1 MPYTYYVRKIL
12 MKNKII
18 CLFFFLSVTAV
29 FADIRNAVCIVKPNY
44 SEKTVTFMEDASGQ
58 LEKAGYS
65 DLADLF
71 KNAKAGVFGS
81 GFFIKGQNKKD
92 YVLTNYHVVAYAT
105 SLTLEIEDA
114 NGETTKIENCKI
126 IAVDE
131 ELDLAIA
138 EVPSG
143 KVGSYLTFASKTPVD
158 GIDVWSAGYP
168 GLAGKPMWQLGKGTV
183 TNARAR
189 LPDDIDPKVSTF
201 IQHSAPIDSGN
212 SGGPLLV
219 KAANAPSGY
228 EIIGINSAKAV
239 FRQATNFAI
248 PASTITKFMDE
259 KAFAGN
265 KKIERDLTASLNIF
279 AESCKHLSIDKET
292 EKNKEIVRRIRK
304 LTVYISEDYA
314 IENGLDVYLKALRK
328 APKLFRN
335 EILAASVF
343 GNPINGIRT
352 ALAYDIYTTV
362 NPEENTYLP
371 DAGTDI
377 SSLKK
382 TDNGYEFVL
391 YDEGQKSKF
400 FTVWKKSYNSWQMG
414 GAGLDEPSQ
423 SGTDSKAQNK
433 KNAKKDKKS
442 SGISSVFIDEI
453 PTKMRMPLSYLGF
466 NRDKRWA
473 SAFSVGF
480 FYSFKYV
487 EVGMSAIID
496 KPRDADARGDNS
508 VFSSSRRSLLSFTF
522 GLCPEL
528 RGQIP
533 ININNTVYIAPQ
545 AFVGAGL
552 FIPPIDTFVHYGA
565 GVELVPVSFTT
576 LSLGVDFIARTYLKG
591 TKTTNPGVRINVS
604 IRF

>member
-1 MPYTYYVRKIL
+1 

-18 CLFFFLSVTAV
+18 CLLFFLSVTAA
-29 FADIRNAVCIVKPNY
+29 FADIRNAVCIVRPNY
-44 SEKTVTFMEDASGQ
+44 SEKTAAFMEAASDK
-58 LEKAGYS
+58 LETAGYS
-65 DLADLF
+65 DLAELF
-71 KNAKAGVFGS
+71 KNAKEGVFGS

-92 YVLTNYHVVAYAT
+92 YVLTNYHVAAYAA

-114 NGETTKIENCKI
+114 NGGTAKIENCKI

-143 KVGSYLTFASKTPVD
+143 KVDSYLTFASKTPVD

-189 LPDDIDPKVSTF
+189 LPDDIDPKISTF

-219 KAANAPSGY
+219 KAVNAPSGY

-279 AESCKHLSIDKET
+279 AESCKNFKIEKESD
-292 EKNKEIVRRIRK
+292 KNKEIVKRIRK
-304 LTVYISEDYA
+304 LTVYVSEDYA
-314 IENGLDVYLKALRK
+314 IQSGLDVYLKALRR

-335 EILAASVF
+335 EILAASIF

-352 ALAYDIYTTV
+352 ALAYDIYTAV
-362 NPEENTYLP
+362 DPEENTYLP
-371 DAGTDI
+371 DTGTDI
-377 SSLKK
+377 NSLKK

-391 YDEGQKSKF
+391 YDEVQKSKF
-400 FTVWKKSYNSWQMG
+400 FTVWKKAYNSWQMDG
-414 GAGLDEPSQ
+414 TSLNEPPQ
-423 SGTDSKAQNK
+423 SGTGSKDQNK
-433 KNAKKDKKS
+433 KSAKKDKKS
-442 SGISSVFIDEI
+442 SGKFSVFIDEI

-466 NRDKRWA
+466 SRDGRWR
-473 SAFSVGF
+473 SAFSFGF
-480 FYSFKYV
+480 FYSFKYA

-496 KPRDADARGDNS
+496 KPRDGIS
-508 VFSSSRRSLLSFTF
+508 SFSPSQSGLFSFTF

-528 RGQIP
+528 KGQIP
-533 ININNTVYIAPQ
+533 ININNVLYIAPQ
-545 AFVGAGL
+545 AFVGVGL
-552 FIPPIDTFVHYGA
+552 FIPPVDTFVHYGA
-565 GVELVPVSFTT
+565 GVEFVPANFTT
-576 LSLGVDFIARTYLKG
+576 LSFGADFIARTYLK
-591 TKTTNPGVRINVS
+591 KPSTTNPGVRINVS

>member
-1 MPYTYYVRKIL
+1 

-18 CLFFFLSVTAV
+18 CLLFFLSVTAA

-44 SEKTVTFMEDASGQ
+44 SEKTAAFMEAASEK
-58 LEKAGYS
+58 LETDGYS

-71 KNAKAGVFGS
+71 KNAKDGVFGS
-81 GFFIKGQNKKD
+81 GFFIKGQNKTD
-92 YVLTNYHVVAYAT
+92 YVLTNYHVAAYAA

-114 NGETTKIENCKI
+114 NSETTKIENCKI

-143 KVGSYLTFASKTPVD
+143 KVDSYLTFASKTPVD

-189 LPDDIDPKVSTF
+189 LPDDIDPKISTF

-259 KAFAGN
+259 KVFAGN

-279 AESCKHLSIDKET
+279 AESCKNFKIEKEND
-292 EKNKEIVRRIRK
+292 KNKEIVKRIRK
-304 LTVYISEDYA
+304 LTVYVSEDYA
-314 IENGLDVYLKALRK
+314 IQSGLEVYLKALRR

-335 EILAASVF
+335 EILAASIF

-352 ALAYDIYTTV
+352 ALAYDIYTTID
-362 NPEENTYLP
+362 PEENTYLP
-371 DAGTDI
+371 DTGTDI
-377 SSLKK
+377 NSLKK

-391 YDEGQKSKF
+391 YDEVQKSKF
-400 FTVWKKSYNSWQMG
+400 FTVWKKSYNSWQMD
-414 GAGLDEPSQ
+414 GASLNEPPQ
-423 SGTDSKAQNK
+423 SGTASKDQNK
-433 KNAKKDKKS
+433 KSAKKDKKS
-442 SGISSVFIDEI
+442 SGRSSVFIDKI

-466 NRDKRWA
+466 SRDGRWR
-473 SAFSVGF
+473 SAFSFGF
-480 FYSFKYV
+480 FYSFKYA
-487 EVGMSAIID
+487 EVGMSVIVD
-496 KPRDADARGDNS
+496 KPRDGIS
-508 VFSSSRRSLLSFTF
+508 SFSPSKSGLFSFTF

-528 RGQIP
+528 KGQIP
-533 ININNTVYIAPQ
+533 ININNVLYIAPQ
-545 AFVGAGL
+545 AFVGVGL
-552 FIPPIDTFVHYGA
+552 FIPPVDTFVHYGA
-565 GVELVPVSFTT
+565 GVEFVPVNFTT
-576 LSLGVDFIARTYLKG
+576 LSFGADFIARTYLKG
-591 TKTTNPGVRINVS
+591 TKTTNLGVRINAS

>member
-1 MPYTYYVRKIL
+1 

-18 CLFFFLSVTAV
+18 CLLFFLSVTAA

-44 SEKTVTFMEDASGQ
+44 SEKTAAFMEAASEK
-58 LEKAGYS
+58 LETDGYS

-71 KNAKAGVFGS
+71 KNAKDGVFGS
-81 GFFIKGQNKKD
+81 GFFIKGQNKTD
-92 YVLTNYHVVAYAT
+92 YVLTNYHVAAYAA

-114 NGETTKIENCKI
+114 NSETTKIENCKI

-143 KVGSYLTFASKTPVD
+143 KVDSYLTFASKTPVD

-189 LPDDIDPKVSTF
+189 LPDDIDPKISTF

-259 KAFAGN
+259 KVFAGN

-279 AESCKHLSIDKET
+279 AESCKNFKIEKEND
-292 EKNKEIVRRIRK
+292 KNKEIVKRIRK
-304 LTVYISEDYA
+304 LTVYVSEDYA
-314 IENGLDVYLKALRK
+314 IQSGLEVYLKALRR

-335 EILAASVF
+335 EILAASIF

-352 ALAYDIYTTV
+352 ALAYDIYTTID
-362 NPEENTYLP
+362 PEENTYLP
-371 DAGTDI
+371 DTGTDI
-377 SSLKK
+377 NSLKK

-391 YDEGQKSKF
+391 YDEVQKSKF
-400 FTVWKKSYNSWQMG
+400 FTVWKKSYNSWQMD
-414 GAGLDEPSQ
+414 GASLNEPPQ
-423 SGTDSKAQNK
+423 SGTASKDQNK
-433 KNAKKDKKS
+433 KSAKKDKKS
-442 SGISSVFIDEI
+442 SGRSSVFIDEI

-466 NRDKRWA
+466 SRDGRWR
-473 SAFSVGF
+473 SAFSFGF
-480 FYSFKYV
+480 FYSFKYA
-487 EVGMSAIID
+487 EVGMSVIVD
-496 KPRDADARGDNS
+496 KPRDGIS
-508 VFSSSRRSLLSFTF
+508 SFSPSKSGLFSFTF

-528 RGQIP
+528 KGQIP
-533 ININNTVYIAPQ
+533 ININNVLYIAPQ
-545 AFVGAGL
+545 AFVGVGL
-552 FIPPIDTFVHYGA
+552 FIPPLDTFVHYGA
-565 GVELVPVSFTT
+565 GVEFVPANFTT
-576 LSLGVDFIARTYLKG
+576 LSFGADFIARTYLK
-591 TKTTNPGVRINVS
+591 KPNTTNPGVRINVS

>member
-1 MPYTYYVRKIL
+1 
-12 MKNKII
+12 MKNKFI
-18 CLFFFLSVTAV
+18 CLLFFLSVTAAV
-29 FADIRNAVCIVKPNY
+29 ADIRNAVCIVRPNY
-44 SEKTVTFMEDASGQ
+44 SEKTLHFMEESADT
-58 LEKAGYS
+58 LETAGYS

-81 GFFIKGQNKKD
+81 GFFIKGQNKTN
-92 YVLTNYHVVAYAT
+92 YVLTNYHVAAYAT
-105 SLTLEIEDA
+105 SLTLEIENI
-114 NGETTKIENCKI
+114 NGEISKIEDCKI

-138 EVPSG
+138 EVPSD
-143 KVGSYLTFASKTPVD
+143 KVAAYLTFASKTSVD

-189 LPDDIDPKVSTF
+189 LPEAFDPKVSTF

-228 EIIGINSAKAV
+228 EIIGINSAKAI

-248 PASTITKFMDE
+248 PASAITKFMDE

-265 KKIERDLTASLNIF
+265 KKIERNFSADLNEF
-279 AESCKHLSIDKET
+279 AESCKHLKIDNET
-292 EKNKEIVRRIRK
+292 EKNKEILKRIRK
-304 LTVYISEDYA
+304 LAVYVSEDYA
-314 IENGLDVYLKALRK
+314 IKNGLDVYMKALRK

-335 EILAASVF
+335 EILAASIF

-352 ALAYDIYTTV
+352 ALAYEIYTTV
-362 NPEENTYLP
+362 DPEENTYLP
-371 DAGTDI
+371 DTDTNI
-377 SSLKK
+377 GSLKK
-382 TDNGYEFVL
+382 TKSGYEFVL

-400 FTVWKKSYNSWQMG
+400 FTVWKKYYNSWQMDG
-414 GAGLDEPSQ
+414 SNLNEPPQ
-423 SGTDSKAQNK
+423 EGTDTQKQNK
-433 KNAKKDKKS
+433 KSSKKDKKAT
-442 SGISSVFIDEI
+442 GKSSVYIDEI

-466 NRDKRWA
+466 SRDGRWR
-473 SAFSVGF
+473 SAFSFGF
-480 FYSFKYV
+480 FYSFKYA
-487 EVGMSAIID
+487 EIGMSTIID
-496 KPRDADARGDNS
+496 KPRDADARGDKS
-508 VFSSSRRSLLSFTF
+508 LFSSSRSSFLSFTF

-533 ININNTVYIAPQ
+533 LNINNAVYIAPQ
-545 AFVGAGL
+545 AFIGFGL
-552 FIPPIDTFVHYGA
+552 FIPPIDTFMHYGV
-565 GVELVPVSFTT
+565 GVEFVPANFTT
-576 LSLGVDFIARTYLKG
+576 LSFGADFIARTYLKG
-591 TKTTNPGVRINVS
+591 TKTTNPGVRLNVS

>member
-1 MPYTYYVRKIL
+1 

-18 CLFFFLSVTAV
+18 CLLFSLSVTVA
-29 FADIRNAVCIVKPNY
+29 FADIRNAVCIVRPNY
-44 SEKTVTFMEDASGQ
+44 SEKTIAFMEDTSDQ
-58 LEKAGYS
+58 LKTAGYS

-71 KNAKAGVFGS
+71 KDAKEGVFGS

-92 YVLTNYHVVAYAT
+92 YVLTNYHVAAYAT
-105 SLTLEIEDA
+105 SLTLEIENT
-114 NGETTKIENCKI
+114 NGETTKIENCKV

-143 KVGSYLTFASKTPVD
+143 KVDSYLTFASKTPVD

-189 LPDDIDPKVSTF
+189 LPDDIDPKISTF

-228 EIIGINSAKAV
+228 EIIGINSAKAI

-248 PASTITKFMDE
+248 PASTITNFMDE
-259 KAFAGN
+259 RAFAGN

-279 AESCKHLSIDKET
+279 AESCKNFKIEKESD
-292 EKNKEIVRRIRK
+292 KNKEVVKRIRK
-304 LTVYISEDYA
+304 LTVYVSEDYA
-314 IENGLDVYLKALRK
+314 IQSGLDVYLKALRR
-328 APKLFRN
+328 APKLLRN
-335 EILAASVF
+335 EILAASIF

-352 ALAYDIYTTV
+352 ALAYDIYTTID
-362 NPEENTYLP
+362 PEENTYLP
-371 DAGTDI
+371 DTGTDI
-377 SSLKK
+377 NSLKK

-391 YDEGQKSKF
+391 YDEVQKSKF
-400 FTVWKKSYNSWQMG
+400 FTVWKKAYNSWQMD
-414 GAGLDEPSQ
+414 GASLNEPPQ
-423 SGTDSKAQNK
+423 SGTDSKDQNK
-433 KNAKKDKKS
+433 KSAKKDKKAAGKS
-442 SGISSVFIDEI
+442 SIFIEEI
-453 PTKMRMPLSYLGF
+453 PTTMRIPLSYIGF
-466 NRDKRWA
+466 SRDGRWR
-473 SAFSVGF
+473 SAFSFGF

-496 KPRDADARGDNS
+496 KPRDGI
-508 VFSSSRRSLLSFTF
+508 SSSSPPQSGLFSFTF
-522 GLCPEL
+522 GFCPEL
-528 RGQIP
+528 KGQIP
-533 ININNTVYIAPQ
+533 ININNVLYIAPQ
-545 AFVGAGL
+545 AFVGADL
-552 FIPPIDTFVHYGA
+552 FIIPIDTFVHYGA
-565 GVELVPVSFTT
+565 GVEFVPANFTT
-576 LSLGVDFIARTYLKG
+576 LSFGADFIARTYLK
-591 TKTTNPGVRINVS
+591 KPITTNPGVRINVS

>member
-1 MPYTYYVRKIL
+1 

-18 CLFFFLSVTAV
+18 CLLFSLSVTVA
-29 FADIRNAVCIVKPNY
+29 FADIRNAVCIVRPNY
-44 SEKTVTFMEDASGQ
+44 SEKTIAFMEDTSDQ
-58 LEKAGYS
+58 LKTAGYS

-71 KNAKAGVFGS
+71 KDAKEGVFGS

-92 YVLTNYHVVAYAT
+92 YVLTNYHVAAYAT
-105 SLTLEIEDA
+105 SLTLEIENT
-114 NGETTKIENCKI
+114 NGETTKIENCKV

-143 KVGSYLTFASKTPVD
+143 KVDSYLTFASKTPVD

-189 LPDDIDPKVSTF
+189 LPDDIDPKISTF

-228 EIIGINSAKAV
+228 EIIGINSAKAI

-248 PASTITKFMDE
+248 PASTITNFMDE
-259 KAFAGN
+259 RAFAGN
-265 KKIERDLTASLNIF
+265 KKIERNLTASLNVF
-279 AESCKHLSIDKET
+279 AESCKHFKIDKESD
-292 EKNKEIVRRIRK
+292 KNKEIVKRIRK
-304 LTVYISEDYA
+304 LAIYISEDYA
-314 IENGLDVYLKALRK
+314 IRNGLDVYMKALRK

-335 EILAASVF
+335 EILAASIF

-352 ALAYDIYTTV
+352 ALAYDIYTTID
-362 NPEENTYLP
+362 PEENTYLP
-371 DAGTDI
+371 DTGTDI
-377 SSLKK
+377 NSLKK

-391 YDEGQKSKF
+391 YDEVQKSKF

-414 GAGLDEPSQ
+414 GASLNESPQ
-423 SGTDSKAQNK
+423 SGTASKDQNK
-433 KNAKKDKKS
+433 KSAKKDKKAAGKS
-442 SGISSVFIDEI
+442 SIFIEEI
-453 PTKMRMPLSYLGF
+453 PTTMRIPLSYIGF
-466 NRDKRWA
+466 NRDTGWK
-473 SAFSVGF
+473 SAFSFGF

-487 EVGMSAIID
+487 EVGISAIID
-496 KPRDADARGDNS
+496 KPRDGIS
-508 VFSSSRRSLLSFTF
+508 SFSSSKSGLSSFTF

-528 RGQIP
+528 KGQIP
-533 ININNTVYIAPQ
+533 ININNVLYIAPQ
-545 AFVGAGL
+545 AFVGVGL
-552 FIPPIDTFVHYGA
+552 FIPPVDTFVHYGA
-565 GVELVPVSFTT
+565 GVEFVPVNFTT
-576 LSLGVDFIARTYLKG
+576 LSFGADFIARTYLKG
-591 TKTTNPGVRINVS
+591 TKTTNLGVRINAS

>member
-1 MPYTYYVRKIL
+1 

-18 CLFFFLSVTAV
+18 CLLFFLSVTAA
-29 FADIRNAVCIVKPNY
+29 FADIRNAVCIVRPNY
-44 SEKTVTFMEDASGQ
+44 SEKTAAFMEDASGQ
-58 LEKAGYS
+58 LEKTGYS
-65 DLADLF
+65 DLAELF
-71 KNAKAGVFGS
+71 KNAKEGVFGS

-92 YVLTNYHVVAYAT
+92 YVLTNYHVAAYAA
-105 SLTLEIEDA
+105 SLTLEIEDT
-114 NGETTKIENCKI
+114 NGETTKIENCNI

-143 KVGSYLTFASKTPVD
+143 KVDSYLTFASKTPVD

-189 LPDDIDPKVSTF
+189 LPDDIDPKISTF

-219 KAANAPSGY
+219 KAVNAPSGY

-259 KAFAGN
+259 KVFAGN

-279 AESCKHLSIDKET
+279 AESCKNFKIEKESD
-292 EKNKEIVRRIRK
+292 KNKEIVKRIRK
-304 LTVYISEDYA
+304 LTVYVSEDYA
-314 IENGLDVYLKALRK
+314 IQSGLDVYLKALRR

-335 EILAASVF
+335 EILAASIF

-352 ALAYDIYTTV
+352 ALAYDIYITID
-362 NPEENTYLP
+362 PEENTYLP
-371 DAGTDI
+371 DTGTDI
-377 SSLKK
+377 NSLKK

-391 YDEGQKSKF
+391 YDEVQKSKF
-400 FTVWKKSYNSWQMG
+400 FTVWKKSYNSWQMD
-414 GAGLDEPSQ
+414 GASLNEPPQ
-423 SGTDSKAQNK
+423 SGTGSKDQNK
-433 KNAKKDKKS
+433 KSAKKDKKAAGKS
-442 SGISSVFIDEI
+442 SIFIEEI
-453 PTKMRMPLSYLGF
+453 PTTMRIPLSYIGF
-466 NRDKRWA
+466 SRDGRWR
-473 SAFSVGF
+473 SAFSFGF
-480 FYSFKYV
+480 FYSFKYA

-496 KPRDADARGDNS
+496 KPRDGIS
-508 VFSSSRRSLLSFTF
+508 SFSPSQSGLFSFTF

-528 RGQIP
+528 KGQIP
-533 ININNTVYIAPQ
+533 ININNVLYIAPQ
-545 AFVGAGL
+545 AFVGVGL

-565 GVELVPVSFTT
+565 GVEFVPAGFTT
-576 LSLGVDFIARTYLKG
+576 LSFGADFIARTYLK
-591 TKTTNPGVRINVS
+591 KPNITNHGVRINVS

>member
-1 MPYTYYVRKIL
+1 

-18 CLFFFLSVTAV
+18 CLLFSLSVTVA
-29 FADIRNAVCIVKPNY
+29 FADIRNAVCIVRPNY
-44 SEKTVTFMEDASGQ
+44 SEKTIAFMEDTSDQ
-58 LEKAGYS
+58 LKTAGYS

-71 KNAKAGVFGS
+71 KDAKEGVFGS

-92 YVLTNYHVVAYAT
+92 YVLTNYHVAAYAT
-105 SLTLEIEDA
+105 SLTLEIENT
-114 NGETTKIENCKI
+114 NGETTKIENCKV

-143 KVGSYLTFASKTPVD
+143 KVDSYLTFASKTPVD

-189 LPDDIDPKVSTF
+189 LPDDIDPKISTF

-259 KAFAGN
+259 KVFAGN
-265 KKIERDLTASLNIF
+265 KKIEHDLTASLNIF
-279 AESCKHLSIDKET
+279 AESCKNFKIEKESD
-292 EKNKEIVRRIRK
+292 KNKEIVKRIRK
-304 LTVYISEDYA
+304 LTVYVSEDYA
-314 IENGLDVYLKALRK
+314 IQSGLDVYLKALRR

-335 EILAASVF
+335 EILAASIF

-352 ALAYDIYTTV
+352 ALAYDIYTTID
-362 NPEENTYLP
+362 PEENTYLP
-371 DAGTDI
+371 DTGTDI
-377 SSLKK
+377 NSLKK

-391 YDEGQKSKF
+391 YDEVQKSKF
-400 FTVWKKSYNSWQMG
+400 FTVWKKSYNSWQMD
-414 GAGLDEPSQ
+414 GASLNESPQ
-423 SGTDSKAQNK
+423 SGTASKDQNK
-433 KNAKKDKKS
+433 KSAKKDKKAAGKS
-442 SGISSVFIDEI
+442 SIFIEEI
-453 PTKMRMPLSYLGF
+453 PTTMRIPLSYIGF
-466 NRDKRWA
+466 NRDTGWK
-473 SAFSVGF
+473 SAFSFGF

-487 EVGMSAIID
+487 EVGISAIID
-496 KPRDADARGDNS
+496 KPRDANARGDKS
-508 VFSSSRRSLLSFTF
+508 SFGFSGKGSFNFAF
-522 GLCPEL
+522 GLSPEL
-528 RGQIP
+528 KGQIP
-533 ININNTVYIAPQ
+533 ININNVLYIAPQ
-545 AFVGAGL
+545 AFVGVGL
-552 FIPPIDTFVHYGA
+552 FIPPVDTFVHYGA
-565 GVELVPVSFTT
+565 GVEFVPVNFTT
-576 LSLGVDFIARTYLKG
+576 LSFGADFIARTYLKG
-591 TKTTNPGVRINVS
+591 TKTTNLGVRINAS